1 MPRQCPEIFSITC
14 VGVVNSLDRRMR
26 VPSRCSRLR
35 VFSDGPGRRRI
46 LLSAPSTRL
55 ENRAGDAFRRAIDL
69 ATSLKTYTVF
79 EGIEVPVRC
88 WKIGPPTRRPRHICG
103 SGHAREAGDAVD
115 GTGFAGVRGH
125 ARSHRNYATFKIC
138 RWNQPLRSA
147 TTPINTSTT
156 SNTGASA

>member
-88 WKIGPPTRRPRHICG
+88 WKIGPPTRRPRYMKRLLDALSRVWKLIRILIVLKTVRDFMRDHFDD
-103 SGHAREAGDAVD
+103 AR
-115 GTGFAGVRGH
+115 
-125 ARSHRNYATFKIC
+125 
-138 RWNQPLRSA
+138 
-147 TTPINTSTT
+147 
-156 SNTGASA
+156 